1 MRSDKT
7 VILGGALLFALFTVP
22 LVLLAIFDPLTF
34 SRGYVF
40 LRTAWPYLAIVAV
53 AAVIIVPLL
62 FRGTGLSFILGGAA
76 TVLAIGSLILVGQ
89 VRDWQVNN
97 TYASLAE
104 EISDEQPDF
113 GERVPWEVAD
123 HSANSAMSGI
133 NADRLETVYLPYAD
147 TYTTAAEERGTMGF
161 YGYEAVI
168 QQSFESSGGVSENQQ
183 CSFSDDADRRLGAPL
198 TTNLERL
205 ILAEDR
211 FALID
216 SGDAWAYCDDDGVP
230 HIVVPLTKY
239 EGAFAPVHVPAGVA
253 VYSGDSGEVELHENA
268 EAADFDGPV
277 VGLSYADRL
286 VSAMPYYGNSGGFSG
301 WWEVKFESSTG
312 FDIRSMANLQL
323 PFADDDTAHVTG
335 LTRVSSATSVERL
348 LTIQS
353 NTVTAGEHPEV
364 DMWLLDPVRESHT
377 VIEQDIRSNYE
388 NLGWASG
395 LEVQEISPG
404 PEGGWVASIGQRT
417 NVVYRVT
424 MDVDGNW
431 TIRDLRTGEET
442 EASADE
448 IDEGD
453 LEISDGDADAED
465 TGISVDPDA
474 ELSEL
479 TPDELAEL
487 GEAVLRELA
496 ERGELD

>member
-1 MRSDKT
+1 MKSQDKA
-7 VILGGALLFALFTVP
+7 VVWGIGAVL
-22 LVLLAIFDPLTF
+22 LVLAVPVTLLLIFDPLSF
-34 SRGYVF
+34 SRLYVF
-40 LRTAWPYLAIVAV
+40 LRTAWPYLAIIDGGIVLGLGILWLGKGSGPALFFASVIGLGAV
-53 AAVIIVPLL
+53 ATLIV
-62 FRGTGLSFILGGAA
+62 F
-76 TVLAIGSLILVGQ
+76 GQ
-89 VRDWQVNN
+89 VRDWQINT
-97 TYASLAE
+97 TYASVAQ
-104 EISDEQPDF
+104 EITDEQPDF

-133 NADRLETVYLPYAD
+133 NADRLETVYLPYAN

-161 YGYEAVI
+161 YGYEAVV
-168 QQSFESSGGVSENQQ
+168 QQQFESSGGVSESQQ
-183 CSFSDDADRRLGAPL
+183 CSFSDDANRRLGAPL

-205 ILAEDR
+205 ILAENR

-216 SGDAWAYCDDDGVP
+216 SGDAWAYCDEDNVP
-230 HIVVPLTKY
+230 HVVVPLTQY
-239 EGAFAPVHVPAGVA
+239 DGAFAPVHVPAGVA
-253 VYSGDSGEVELHENA
+253 VYSGDTGEVEIHENA
-268 EAADFDGPV
+268 DSADFDGPV

-286 VSAMPYYGNSGGFSG
+286 VDSMPYYDNSGGLSG

-323 PFADDDTAHVTG
+323 PFANDDTAHVTG

-353 NTVTAGEHPEV
+353 NTVTAGEDPDV
-364 DMWLLDPVRESHT
+364 NMWVLDPVRESHS

-388 NLGWASG
+388 DLGWASG

-431 TIRDLRTGEET
+431 TIRDLRTGD
-442 EASADE
+442 EAEADSDQ
-448 IDEGD
+448 IDGE
-453 LEISDGDADAED
+453 SVDGLDED
-465 TGISVDPDA
+465 DSEISVDPNA
-474 ELSEL
+474 ELNEL
-479 TPDELAEL
+479 NPEELAEL